1 MNRKIAAIIALQTIL
16 IIVLFWVLV
25 FYGKDEYEAYTHSQG
40 DEIESPSRV
49 STDAGSTIVTLS
61 PQAQAQS
68 GITTSTLKA
77 GTHQNALSTFG
88 TVVSIDPLI
97 DLRTRYLTAKADAS
111 VVRASLANS
120 QQEYQRLLQLN
131 RDNRNISDRA
141 VMAAEAAWKADE
153 AKVLAAETTA
163 NNVRD
168 NIRQL
173 WGEALAN
180 QVTQQPA
187 SASLQRLLQYREV
200 LLQITLPFDA
210 ASPKP
215 GSTLTVT
222 PTGSQGKTIQAEF
235 VSPSPQTD
243 STIQGKTYYYRAAAD
258 ELRAGM
264 RVTVRMADSAKN
276 VTGVVVPGSAVV
288 WYGGKAWVYR
298 KEGADRFIRL
308 PINTD
313 TEANG
318 GWFNVGTVKPEQA
331 LVTSGAQLLLSEEF
345 KYQIKNEN
353 QD

>member
-1 MNRKIAAIIALQTIL
+1 MNRKLAAIIALQTLL
-16 IIVLFWVLV
+16 IIVLFWMLV
-25 FYGKDEYEAYTHSQG
+25 FYGKDEYEAYTHEQV

-49 STDAGSTIVTLS
+49 STDAGLAIVTLS
-61 PQAQAQS
+61 PQTQAQS
-68 GITTSTLKA
+68 GITTSMLKA
-77 GTHQNALSTFG
+77 STHQHTLSTFG
-88 TVVSIDPLI
+88 TVVSIDALI

-111 VVRASLANS
+111 VARASLTNS

-168 NIRQL
+168 NIRQS
-173 WGEALAN
+173 WGEALTN
-180 QVTQQPA
+180 QSTQQPA
-187 SASLQRLLQYREV
+187 GASLQRLLQYREV

-210 ASPKP
+210 PSPKP
-215 GSTLTVT
+215 GSMLAVT

-264 RVTVRMADSAKN
+264 RVTVHMTDSAMH
-276 VTGVVVPGSAVV
+276 VTGAIVPGSAVV

-298 KEGADRFIRL
+298 KEGADRFVRL
-308 PINTD
+308 PIDTD
-313 TEANG
+313 TEANS
-318 GWFNVGTVKPEQA
+318 GWFNVGSVRPGQA

-353 QD
+353 KD